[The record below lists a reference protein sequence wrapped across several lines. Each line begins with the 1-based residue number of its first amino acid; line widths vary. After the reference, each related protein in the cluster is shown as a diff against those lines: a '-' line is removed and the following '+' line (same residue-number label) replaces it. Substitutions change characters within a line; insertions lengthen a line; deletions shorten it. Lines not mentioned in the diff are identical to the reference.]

1 MRKYSGGGKWSSHT
15 AICHPEWMLRQPR
28 LDRHAPRRPP
38 AAVVAPPTRTEGAI
52 SSMIAFAGGGRPPNP
67 HQRTSRLQRAKPPT
81 TPRDGR
87 VERLSA
93 ITRPATSGTHAPG
106 GTPRGNRRAV
116 LVTSGTHA
124 PGTPNHPLCPAQ
136 KRTPERG
143 EGHRANY
150 CPPSW
155 RRSQRSLILSMK
167 DEPARRVE
175 GGESAP

>member
-1 MRKYSGGGKWSSHT
+1 M
-15 AICHPEWMLRQPR
+15 
-28 LDRHAPRRPP
+28 DAPPTQAGSTR
-38 AAVVAPPTRTEGAI
+38 AAPPTRRSGCPA
-52 SSMIAFAGGGRPPNP
+52 NP
-67 HQRTSRLQRAKPPT
+67 HRRSDLVDDRFRVSRSPRQPAPKEPPT
-81 TPRDGR
+81 TPRYGR

-93 ITRPATSGTHAPG
+93 ITRPAISGTHAPG